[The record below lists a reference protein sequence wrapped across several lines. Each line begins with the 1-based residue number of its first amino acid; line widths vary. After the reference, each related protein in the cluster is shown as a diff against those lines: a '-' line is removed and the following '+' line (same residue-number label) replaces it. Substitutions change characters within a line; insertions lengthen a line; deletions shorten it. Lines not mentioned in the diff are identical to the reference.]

1 MQRVSVVGVLVPL
14 LIAFVAGCA
23 ILASPEWSENYAL
36 EATLN
41 VPEMNDGSMY
51 SSGKTQPA
59 EYIRGQRA
67 DDSRYSDV
75 LITFKEIKDVRKIL
89 IRRRSED
96 NTAVDINIFAMMND
110 EWKLISDA
118 TRGAD
123 KDDISILIRAKTDK
137 IKIRSQRATRT
148 AGGKTA
154 ISRSGDSG
162 NRRRQIESILREPL
176 KYAEVEVYGLKPKA
190 KPEAS

>member
-1 MQRVSVVGVLVPL
+1 MQRVSVAGALVSL

-23 ILASPEWSENYAL
+23 MLASPEWSENFAL

-59 EYIRGQRA
+59 VYIRGERA
-67 DDSRYSDV
+67 DDSRYTDV
-75 LITFKEIKDVRKIL
+75 LVTFKEPKDVRKIT

-96 NTAVDINIFAMMND
+96 NTPVDVNVFAMMNE

-123 KDDISILIRAKTDK
+123 KDDVNILIRAKTDK
-137 IKIRSQRATRT
+137 LRIRSQRATRT

-154 ISRSGDSG
+154 INRSGDGG
-162 NRRRQIESILREPL
+162 NRRRQIESILREPI
-176 KYAEVEVYGLKPKA
+176 KYAEVEVYGLKPKT
-190 KPEAS
+190 EATES